1 MQNPRTGASLLKRQ
15 AKLHN
20 IRINN
25 NSKESWKLDSA
36 DLSLS
41 NHLGTII
48 SEDQLIIYSTCHY
61 DGKVY
66 Y

>member
-1 MQNPRTGASLLKRQ
+1 MQNTRTGASLAKRQ
-15 AKLHN
+15 AMFYN

-48 SEDQLIIYSTCHY
+48 SEDQLIIYSTCH
-61 DGKVY
+61 
-66 Y
+66 